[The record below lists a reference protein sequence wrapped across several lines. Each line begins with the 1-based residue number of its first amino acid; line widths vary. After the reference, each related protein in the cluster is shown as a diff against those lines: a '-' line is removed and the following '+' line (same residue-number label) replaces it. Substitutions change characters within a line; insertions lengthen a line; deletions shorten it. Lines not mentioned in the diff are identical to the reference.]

1 MGQDKI
7 IITGKIY
14 LVWEKL
20 IYFIDN
26 SKIKNE
32 KDYEKEKQKLQYSHF
47 LFKVSFT
54 PSLPTL
60 LPPQHPGVWEG
71 CGPYMTAPLCCSYIL
86 TLFPFSKVGP
96 FTGHSVDMCSTVV
109 SPQTAGLY
117 LLRCLEHLF
126 FRLLH

>member
-7 IITGKIY
+7 SITGKIY

-54 PSLPTL
+54 P
-60 LPPQHPGVWEG
+60 QHPGVLG
-71 CGPYMTAPLCCSYIL
+71 
-86 TLFPFSKVGP
+86 
-96 FTGHSVDMCSTVV
+96 D
-109 SPQTAGLY
+109 
-117 LLRCLEHLF
+117 
-126 FRLLH
+126 